1 MTSNFLSSALLNI
14 ARERVILRFQR
25 DWHSEE
31 AVQLFAKYI
40 RSGAADD
47 LHPIHDE
54 LDAMLEEMKGADA

>member
-1 MTSNFLSSALLNI
+1 
-14 ARERVILRFQR
+14 
-25 DWHSEE
+25 
-31 AVQLFAKYI
+31 VQLFAKYI